1 MSGPL
6 KLKIKLKQRPQEPE
20 FAPGPSD
27 HKRKR
32 DEYSPQ
38 PVGVPTSTANG
49 HRSEVKRPKKQKQH
63 QQGHSQPQITSS
75 GNKVKLHIKGPWSK
89 AASASDSKDLPLR
102 QSSSGHPHSQ
112 GKAVHQGPSV
122 VLKQRPPAKAVQVIG
137 QGEPAQAFKPPSK
150 KPKLKLKQQQ
160 NSSAADG
167 ALGANATDGAASVD
181 AAPGIKTETVPGQ
194 VEAPMIPKS
203 EGNPAIAVLTQTV
216 LERIVDKMQRKDNF
230 NIFKEPVTEAVAPGY
245 FQVVQRGM
253 DFTTMRSKVQG
264 DAYTTWQDFQEDMDV
279 MFGNA
284 MAYNSP
290 DTVYHKQAR
299 SLKTVAA
306 KMIELAKQGVIDF
319 RGKTVQESRAHNAQ
333 IAAEEQAYRNEQR
346 SAKSA
351 SLAVKVAEQ
360 FGAAGSGMS
369 LRHMSTAG
377 SHAEAAE
384 SSGQPARAAPRVHR
398 PVVRESD
405 MRKFAGQ
412 EEQNNRATY
421 WQTPSAQF
429 YARWKGLAAGASAE
443 SVALQPG
450 RAILRPLI
458 LLGRDSY
465 ARSIAR
471 FTSGLKGKFREM
483 AKAKAAPC
491 VFPDPASHPQPSHP
505 VQLPSSSIPGMTPS
519 LPVLLRQERMGV
531 LLLVPVPMLDKR
543 KAHLQPQSLRHIYQR
558 HFYQER
564 HIYQQQE

>member
-1 MSGPL
+1 ML
-6 KLKIKLKQRPQEPE
+6 
-20 FAPGPSD
+20 
-27 HKRKR
+27 
-32 DEYSPQ
+32 
-38 PVGVPTSTANG
+38 
-49 HRSEVKRPKKQKQH
+49 
-63 QQGHSQPQITSS
+63 
-75 GNKVKLHIKGPWSK
+75 
-89 AASASDSKDLPLR
+89 
-102 QSSSGHPHSQ
+102 
-112 GKAVHQGPSV
+112 
-122 VLKQRPPAKAVQVIG
+122 
-137 QGEPAQAFKPPSK
+137 
-150 KPKLKLKQQQ
+150 
-160 NSSAADG
+160 
-167 ALGANATDGAASVD
+167 
-181 AAPGIKTETVPGQ
+181 
-194 VEAPMIPKS
+194 IPKS
-203 EGNPAIAVLTQTV
+203 EGNSAVAVPTQAV

-230 NIFKEPVTEAVAPGY
+230 NIFKEPVTEAMAPGY

-284 MAYNSP
+284 MAYNTP

-299 SLKTVAA
+299 SLKTVAT
-306 KMIELAKQGVIDF
+306 KMIELAKQGVTDF

-351 SLAVKVAEQ
+351 SLASKVAEQ
-360 FGAAGSGMS
+360 FASAGSGMP

-384 SSGQPARAAPRVHR
+384 SSGQPARAPPRVHR

-429 YARWKGLAAGASAE
+429 YAHWKGLAAGASAE

-450 RAILRPLI
+450 RPILRPLI

-471 FTSGLKGKFREM
+471 FTSGLKGKFKEL
-483 AKAKAAPC
+483 AKTKAAPC
-491 VFPDPASHPQPSHP
+491 VFPEPASHPQLSHP
-505 VQLPSSSIPGMTPS
+505 VQLPSSSIPRMTPS
-519 LPVLLRQERMGV
+519 VPGVASAVPTAAGASVSNNARSALPISSAPTGMHGSLAAGPSAYAGHVQSTGAASKSVSHLPAASPLPAAR
-531 LLLVPVPMLDKR
+531 PVPM
-543 KAHLQPQSLRHIYQR
+543 AYSAAQPQPLVNASNSVQNHL
-558 HFYQER
+558 
-564 HIYQQQE
+564 